1 LIQPFVTAY
10 YGWSGSVDTLTS
22 SAVFEPMT
30 KFVRT
35 WFATPAS
42 AIVWLLVQTVAG
54 ILLAGW
60 GLKKRR

>member
-1 LIQPFVTAY
+1 
-10 YGWSGSVDTLTS
+10 
-22 SAVFEPMT
+22 MT

-35 WFATPAS
+35 WFATPVS

-54 ILLAGW
+54 ILVAGW